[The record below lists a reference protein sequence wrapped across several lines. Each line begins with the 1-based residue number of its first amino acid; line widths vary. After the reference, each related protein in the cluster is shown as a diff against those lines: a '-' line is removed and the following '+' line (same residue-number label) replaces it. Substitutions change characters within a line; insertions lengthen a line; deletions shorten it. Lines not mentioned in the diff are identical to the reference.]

1 LSFGKPGTPTWRLEP
16 VVSKK
21 LPFKAE
27 TTCVNCGDRMT
38 VELGTVYATFRI
50 GLEFVGVTCDGC
62 IDERSRAIAEDL
74 RRAAPGQGRKP

>member
-1 LSFGKPGTPTWRLEP
+1 
-16 VVSKK
+16 
-21 LPFKAE
+21 
-27 TTCVNCGDRMT
+27 MT